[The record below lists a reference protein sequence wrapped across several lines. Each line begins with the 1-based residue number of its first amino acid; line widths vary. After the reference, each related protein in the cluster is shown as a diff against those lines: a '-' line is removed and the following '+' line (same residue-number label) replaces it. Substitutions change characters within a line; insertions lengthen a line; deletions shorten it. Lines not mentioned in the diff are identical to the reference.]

1 MSSAAIPTIK
11 PKFRGV
17 SHQIAFWISLAMGVA
32 LIAGAKG
39 DRARLALSIYSI
51 CLSAMFGVSAA
62 FHRHTWSAQ
71 ARLRMRRLDH
81 SMIFA
86 AVAGTYTPI
95 AVLALHGETQVFI
108 LWLAWLGALTG
119 IILQLAWI
127 RAPKWLNA
135 LVYLALGWASIL
147 VLPELFR
154 SSGIEALSLLIIGGV
169 FYSIGA
175 IVYALRRPDPVP
187 EVFGY
192 HEVFHAFVIIAALCH
207 WIVIAICDVGGPRSG
222 NEVRALV
229 HMLRTQHKAP
239 MASAPSVA

>member
-1 MSSAAIPTIK
+1 
-11 PKFRGV
+11 
-17 SHQIAFWISLAMGVA
+17 MGVA
-32 LIAGAKG
+32 LIAGAKD
-39 DRARLALSIYSI
+39 DRARMAFSIYSI

-62 FHRHTWSAQ
+62 FHRHTWSTQ

-95 AVLALHGETQVFI
+95 ALLALHGETQVFI

-119 IILQLAWI
+119 IILQLAWA
-127 RAPKWLNA
+127 RAPKWLNS
-135 LVYLALGWASIL
+135 LVYLALGWAAIL

-154 SSGIEALSLLIIGGV
+154 SSGIEALSLLVLGGV

-175 IVYALRRPDPVP
+175 IVYALRKPDPIP

-192 HEVFHAFVIIAALCH
+192 HEVFHAFVIIAVLCQ
-207 WIVIAICDVGGPRSG
+207 WIVIAFLI
-222 NEVRALV
+222 
-229 HMLRTQHKAP
+229 
-239 MASAPSVA
+239 

>member
-1 MSSAAIPTIK
+1 MSSATISTIK

-17 SHQIAFWISLAMGVA
+17 SHQIAFWISLAMGAA
-32 LIAGAKG
+32 LIAGARG
-39 DRARLALSIYSI
+39 DRARLAFSIYSI

-62 FHRHTWSAQ
+62 FHRHTWSAR

-135 LVYLALGWASIL
+135 LVYLALGWAAIL

-154 SSGIEALSLLIIGGV
+154 SSGIGALSLLVIGGV

-207 WIVIAICDVGGPRSG
+207 WIVIAFLI
-222 NEVRALV
+222 
-229 HMLRTQHKAP
+229 
-239 MASAPSVA
+239 